1 MAHNLFH
8 QLNNKGNK
16 MQTLL
21 NKFKADQSENN
32 RVKLQ
37 NYLNKHMMAIVC
49 ASIEDQQYLKSNGF
63 KC

>member
-1 MAHNLFH
+1 
-8 QLNNKGNK
+8 

-21 NKFKADQSENN
+21 AKFKADQSENN

-49 ASIEDQQYLKSNGF
+49 APAEDQQYLKSNGF

>member
-1 MAHNLFH
+1 
-8 QLNNKGNK
+8 

-21 NKFKADQSENN
+21 AKFKADQSENN

-49 ASIEDQQYLKSNGF
+49 ATAEDQQYLKSNGF